1 MGVATSRGVW
11 VMSRREP
18 RRQRDAMRLDQEPPT
33 REHWLPVGRE
43 RLPLKTI
50 AVVGPSAASLAVAAG
65 PMIDEICSRGNHVVC
80 FAPELDDASERTFA
94 GLRAEFRELPG
105 FRQGFSPLADQRSVY
120 RLARAFRDIRPDV
133 VAAYSPK
140 GAVLAGLA
148 GRLAGVKRNVA
159 MISELG
165 RAFVE
170 APDRA
175 SASARQMQRSLLR
188 LALRVSDT
196 AVFFNEENYKILHR
210 HGMLPPR
217 LRQFPM
223 NSSGIDLRHFP
234 AAPLP
239 PLDRGVMFLFAG
251 PLDRRL
257 GIAEYCEAARI
268 LQAKP
273 GNYKCLVAGPEIKG
287 ASAFPLAE
295 LKRYRDVVQYLGPQA
310 DPRPYMARTHVF
322 VLPARGDAI
331 PHSLIE
337 AIAMGRPVIT
347 STSRGCRVVVREA
360 GNGLLVR
367 AGDAAALAGAMARL
381 LQRPDLIPSM
391 ARASRQ
397 LAESQFDS
405 RRINAL
411 LLSALDL

>member
-1 MGVATSRGVW
+1 MGEH
-11 VMSRREP
+11 RRPAE
-18 RRQRDAMRLDQEPPT
+18 RD
-33 REHWLPVGRE
+33 
-43 RLPLKTI
+43 RLPARI
-50 AVVGPSAASLAVAAG
+50 VAIVGPSAASLAVAAG
-65 PMIDEICSRGNHVVC
+65 RLVHEITSRGNRVVC
-80 FAPELDDASERTFA
+80 FAPELDEVSERTFA
-94 GLRAEFRELPG
+94 GLRTEFRELPG
-105 FRQGFSPLADQRSVY
+105 FRQGFSPFADQRSVF
-120 RLARAFRDIRPDV
+120 RLARAFRELRPDII
-133 VAAYSPK
+133 ASYSPK
-140 GAVLAGLA
+140 GAALAGLA
-148 GRLAGVKRNVA
+148 GRIAGVKRNVA
-159 MISELG
+159 MIGELG
-165 RAFVE
+165 RAFAE
-170 APDRA
+170 APDRV
-175 SASARQMQRSLLR
+175 SASSRRMQRSLLR
-188 LALRVSDT
+188 LAFRVSDT
-196 AVFFNEENYKILHR
+196 AVFFNEENHKLLLR

-223 NSSGIDLRHFP
+223 NGSGIDLRNFP
-234 AAPLP
+234 NAPLP

-287 ASAFPLAE
+287 ANAFPLAE
-295 LKRYRDVVQYLGPQA
+295 LKRYRNVVQYLGPQA

-331 PHSLIE
+331 PHALIE
-337 AIAMGRPVIT
+337 AIAMGRPIIT
-347 STSRGCRVVVREA
+347 STSRGCRVAVKEA
-360 GNGLLVR
+360 GNGLLVP

-391 ARASRQ
+391 SRASRQ

>member
-1 MGVATSRGVW
+1 MRG
-11 VMSRREP
+11 EP
-18 RRQRDAMRLDQEPPT
+18 ERQRDAMRMGQEL
-33 REHWLPVGRE
+33 RGSKHGLPAKRE
-43 RLPLKTI
+43 RVTPKTI
-50 AVVGPSAASLAVAAG
+50 ALIGPSAASLAVAAG
-65 PMIDEICSRGNHVVC
+65 PMIYELSSRGNQVVC
-80 FAPELDDASERTFA
+80 FAPARDDASERTFA
-94 GLRAEFRELPG
+94 RLRAEFRELPG
-105 FRQGFSPLADQRSVY
+105 FRQGFSPLADQRSVF
-120 RLARAFRDIRPDV
+120 RLARAFREIGADV

-140 GAVLAGLA
+140 GAALAGLA

-159 MISELG
+159 MIGELG
-165 RAFVE
+165 RAFAE

-175 SASARQMQRSLLR
+175 SASALRMQKSLLR
-188 LALRVSDT
+188 LAFRVSDT
-196 AVFFNEENYKILHR
+196 AVFFNEENYKLLHR

-234 AAPLP
+234 QAPLP

-268 LQAKP
+268 LKAKP
-273 GNYKCLVAGPEIKG
+273 GNYKCLVAGPEVSG

-295 LKRYRDVVQYLGPQA
+295 LKRYRDVVQYLGPQP
-310 DPRPYMARTHVF
+310 DPRPVMARTHVF

-331 PHSLIE
+331 PHALIE

-360 GNGLLVR
+360 GNGLLVP

-405 RRINAL
+405 RRINNL
-411 LLSALDL
+411 LLAALDL

>member
-1 MGVATSRGVW
+1 MRRG
-11 VMSRREP
+11 EP
-18 RRQRDAMRLDQEPPT
+18 ERQRDAMRVGEEPPIGQ
-33 REHWLPVGRE
+33 HWLPARRE
-43 RLPLKTI
+43 RVQLKTI
-50 AVVGPSAASLAVAAG
+50 AIVGSSAASLAVAAG
-65 PMIDEICSRGNHVVC
+65 PMIHEISRRGNHTVC
-80 FAPELDDASERTFA
+80 FAPALDEASALAFA

-105 FRQGFSPLADQRSVY
+105 FRQGFSPLADQRSVF
-120 RLARAFRDIRPDV
+120 RLVRAFREIRPDI

-140 GAVLAGLA
+140 GAALAGLA

-165 RAFVE
+165 RAFAE

-175 SASARQMQRSLLR
+175 SASARRMQRSLLR
-188 LALRVSDT
+188 LAFRVSDT
-196 AVFFNEENYKILHR
+196 AVFFNEENYKLLHR
-210 HGMLPPR
+210 HGMLPAR

-223 NSSGIDLRHFP
+223 NNGGIDLRHFP
-234 AAPLP
+234 QAPLP

-251 PLDRRL
+251 PLDRRM
-257 GIAEYCEAARI
+257 GIGEYCEAARI

-273 GNYKCLVAGPEIKG
+273 GNYKCLVAGPEIRG
-287 ASAFPLAE
+287 ATAFPLAE

-331 PHSLIE
+331 PHALIE

-360 GNGLLVR
+360 GNGLLVPP
-367 AGDAAALAGAMARL
+367 GDAGALAGAMARL